1 MKKVSESFLI
11 DVASPL
17 RICAPGNLSG
27 LRLTSTVATLTWS
40 EPYATC
46 HLCPDAQGYEVSG
59 STFATVHVTHPPCEL
74 QLGNTY
80 GAAHVHVRAKAADG
94 VLSDPSVF
102 VFLPSPGSPTEL
114 RATDRTNSG
123 FTLSW
128 LAPVGGVPPFDYVIF
143 RNGQALMT
151 ERGVSC
157 AVNHSLLTTDVYEV
171 RARSSVGNRSD
182 PGILDITPPRKPTGL
197 VALNLS
203 SKAAVLIWGADNHGE
218 VSRYEVFKNGELA
231 GATEGGAPVFTV
243 AGLTPGI
250 QYTFFVEAVDAS
262 GNRSARSDS
271 ITVRTPVLDP
281 PEKVRVSVIT
291 RSSITLVWERPS
303 DAVGLITYVS
313 EADNHRGSTRK
324 ITSVVQGVTFS
335 TLHSSSTYTLTVRAV
350 DAADQYSQPV
360 TLKVTT
366 L

>member
-1 MKKVSESFLI
+1 MKKLSESVSI

-17 RICAPGNLSG
+17 QICAPGNLSG
-27 LRLTSTVATLTWS
+27 YRMSSTSATLTWS

-46 HLCPDAQGYEVSG
+46 HLCPDAKGYEVSG
-59 STFATVHVTHPPCEL
+59 STFATVHVTRPPCEL

-80 GAAHVHVRAKAADG
+80 GAAHVHVRAKAANG

-114 RATDRTNSG
+114 RATDRTDNG

-128 LAPVGGVPPFDYVIF
+128 LAPVGGVPPFNYVIF

-157 AVNHSLLTTDVYEV
+157 AVKHLLLATDVYEV
-171 RARSSVGNRSD
+171 RARSNAGNLSD
-182 PGILDITPPRKPTGL
+182 PGILDITPPRKPVGL
-197 VALNLS
+197 GALNFS

-218 VSRYEVFKNGELA
+218 VSRYEVFKNDELT
-231 GATEGGAPVFTV
+231 GASQGAAPVFTAV
-243 AGLTPGI
+243 GLTPGV

-271 ITVRTPVLDP
+271 IVVKTPLLDP
-281 PEKVRVSVIT
+281 PEKVRVSVVT

-303 DAVGLITYVS
+303 DAVGIIMYVS

-335 TLHSSSTYTLTVRAV
+335 TLRSSSTYTLTVRAV

-360 TLKVTT
+360 TLEVTT
-366 L
+366 P